1 MSPFHVIAETFDIK
15 GGPTELHP
23 RYNVSPGQ
31 SVLAVIR
38 HAGED
43 SNRLVQFQWGL
54 IPSWSKDPAVGNRM
68 INARAETVAE
78 KPGFRNAFR
87 KRRCLVAADGFY
99 EWRRTGKTKTPF
111 YARLKTGRLMGFAG
125 LYETW
130 VSPGGEALQTCT
142 IITTRAN
149 ALLEAVHD
157 RMPVIV
163 PVNRQAPWLDPAL
176 QDAGALIEWL
186 EPYPPGEMEMYEVS
200 RAVNFPRND
209 SPELIHPSAQNAD
222 GTSRVIR

>member
-1 MSPFHVIAETFDIK
+1 MCGRFVQVSPFHVIAETFDIK
-15 GGPTELHP
+15 EDSADLHP

-31 SVLAVIR
+31 SVYAVIR
-38 HAGED
+38 QAGED
-43 SNRLVQFQWGL
+43 SNRLVQFRWGL

-111 YARLKTGRLMGFAG
+111 YVRLKTGGLMGFAG
-125 LYETW
+125 LYESWT
-130 VSPGGEALQTCT
+130 SPGGETLQTCT

-163 PVNRQAPWLDPAL
+163 PEGRQASWLDPAL
-176 QDAGALIEWL
+176 QDAGPLLEWL
-186 EPYPPGEMEMYEVS
+186 EPYPPGEMEIYEVS
-200 RAVNFPRND
+200 RAVNLPQND
-209 SPELIHPSAQNAD
+209 SPELILP
-222 GTSRVIR
+222 R

>member
-1 MSPFHVIAETFDIK
+1 MCGRFVQVSPFHVIAETFDV
-15 GGPTELHP
+15 GEGPMELHP
-23 RYNVSPGQ
+23 SYNVSPGQ
-31 SVLAVIR
+31 SILAVIR
-38 HAGED
+38 RAGEA
-43 SNRLVQFQWGL
+43 SNRLVRFRWGL

-99 EWRRTGKTKTPF
+99 EWRRSGKTRTPF
-111 YARLKTGRLMGFAG
+111 YVRLGTGGPMGFAG

-130 VSPGGEALQTCT
+130 VSPGGETLQTCT
-142 IITTRAN
+142 IITTQAN
-149 ALLEAVHD
+149 RLLEAIHD

-163 PVNRQAPWLDPAL
+163 PGDRQARWLDPAF
-176 QDAGALIEWL
+176 QDAGPLLEWL

-200 RAVNFPRND
+200 RAVNFPQND
-209 SPELIHPSAQNAD
+209 SPELINPSAAE
-222 GTSRVIR
+222 R